1 MKRIKVF
8 TVVFSLALLC
18 LVFQSIARGDDWDKK
33 QIIAIDAPVEVPGV
47 QRPVVIGPGTYV
59 FKLMDSNAN
68 QNILQ
73 IWNADETKLITTVL
87 ALPDYRQE
95 PPDKPIVK
103 FAETAPNSPQAIK
116 EVFYPGDNY
125 GWEFVYRRPRAMEIA
140 KANNQNVLSTQDKSE
155 EPKTLVKAIV
165 IAITPAGNTAD
176 VNTAATPKQ

>member
-1 MKRIKVF
+1 MKRIRVF
-8 TVVFSLALLC
+8 TALLSLALLY
-18 LVFQSIARGDDWDKK
+18 VAFQPSSKGSDWDKK
-33 QIIAIDAPVEVPGV
+33 TVVAINAPVEVPGV
-47 QRPVVIGPGTYV
+47 EGPKVIGPGTYV

-68 QNILQ
+68 RNVLQ

-87 ALPDYRQE
+87 ALPDYRQD
-95 PPDKPIVK
+95 PPDNPIVK

-125 GWEFVYRRPRAMEIA
+125 GWEFVYRRPQATEIA
-140 KANNQNVLSTQDKSE
+140 KANNQNVLSTQDESA

-165 IAITPAGNTAD
+165 IAITPVGDTAD